1 MLKNICA
8 ILIAL
13 SMLATP
19 ATYAAGYSNDEVADI
34 IAGSEAPAGVVFE
47 MTSWD
52 DRAWEWAA
60 PLIADLRRQLRERF
74 PGLDVVVVSHGADQ
88 FQLTKDKQGEQP
100 GAIAQLASLSDEG
113 MNIHVCGVHSQWN
126 DVPEDAYLDFVDV
139 SASGPAQI
147 RDYMNVGYVR
157 IALERPE

>member
-74 PGLDVVVVSHGADQ
+74 PGLDVVVV
-88 FQLTKDKQGEQP
+88 
-100 GAIAQLASLSDEG
+100 
-113 MNIHVCGVHSQWN
+113 CGVHSQWN